1 MDELSRFYRAEDPL
15 VGTHLALRWRGR
27 VRYTVPRDGAAQQA
41 CWKVFQPGRLGIAMR
56 AMAGLPRM
64 LGAEGCVESDK
75 LALVRETIGREA
87 GLSCCRA
94 GAPGPWSKETILLL
108 EKKTAKPQYLVKAGA
123 NAAVDSLLRNE
134 ANWLRRLREQESLSD
149 NVPELVAHRPGSD
162 LCFIVQR
169 VLSGRLDFEFGE
181 LQLDFLRKLQR
192 DSLQSMRYEESRLSK
207 NLRSRFQ
214 DLEGHLTEAWSTR
227 LARAMRRIEESLAG
241 RSIPLVAAHN
251 DFTPWNIRVECDT
264 VRVFDWEYADDEQL
278 PLFDLLHFTLMPM
291 ALRNRPTDKMVQAVR
306 KTLQLSE
313 SWIGKERC
321 YDAETQAL
329 AYLVNL
335 CTLYLWGAGGVAGS
349 HPVLGSYAHLIDHML
364 LL

>member
-1 MDELSRFYRAEDPL
+1 
-15 VGTHLALRWRGR
+15 
-27 VRYTVPRDGAAQQA
+27 
-41 CWKVFQPGRLGIAMR
+41 
-56 AMAGLPRM
+56 
-64 LGAEGCVESDK
+64 
-75 LALVRETIGREA
+75 
-87 GLSCCRA
+87 
-94 GAPGPWSKETILLL
+94 
-108 EKKTAKPQYLVKAGA
+108 
-123 NAAVDSLLRNE
+123 
-134 ANWLRRLREQESLSD
+134 
-149 NVPELVAHRPGSD
+149 
-162 LCFIVQR
+162 VQR
-169 VLSGRLDFEFGE
+169 VLSGDMDFKLGE

-251 DFTPWNIRVECDT
+251 DFTPWNIRVERDT

-349 HPVLGSYAHLIDHML
+349 HPVLGSYALLIDHVL